1 MMTETDRS
9 EPEMV
14 KTVQFDNEIIL
25 GQFLKAEGIIGTGGQ
40 AKWYLQDNP
49 VLLNGE
55 EEARRGKK
63 LHQDDILEIEG
74 EGKYKISYLSAR

>member
-1 MMTETDRS
+1 
-9 EPEMV
+9 MV
-14 KTVQFDNEIIL
+14 KTVRFNNEITL
-25 GQFLKAEGIIGTGGQ
+25 GQFLKAEGIISTGGQ

-63 LHQDDILEIEG
+63 LHEDDILEIEG

>member
-1 MMTETDRS
+1 
-9 EPEMV
+9 MV